1 MIPQEDL
8 NGYKLRTYNFLRV
21 LGQGSFARVY
31 EAFDEAS
38 FDTVAIKSISM
49 AHFKNK
55 KIKQLTESEIKI
67 MKACQ
72 NNNNIIKFIDN
83 FQTDFSVLIV
93 MEYCE
98 DGSLDEYLKKMKRL
112 T

>member
-1 MIPQEDL
+1 
-8 NGYKLRTYNFLRV
+8 
-21 LGQGSFARVY
+21 
-31 EAFDEAS
+31 
-38 FDTVAIKSISM
+38 
-49 AHFKNK
+49 
-55 KIKQLTESEIKI
+55 